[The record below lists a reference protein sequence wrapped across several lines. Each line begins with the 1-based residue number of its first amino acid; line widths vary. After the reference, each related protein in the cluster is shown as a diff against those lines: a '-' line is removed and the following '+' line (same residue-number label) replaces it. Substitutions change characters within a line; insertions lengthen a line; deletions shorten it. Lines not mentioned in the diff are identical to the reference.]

1 MTLKAVIFGSI
12 GSFSETSRIQL
23 ESFNE
28 ALLQNGLKQQWDEKE
43 YIEFLKIQGGINRL
57 KIIFPENSPQVLE
70 MIHSEKTRL
79 FQQKLAEGES
89 FLRIGFEAFCEML
102 LQNNIL
108 IGLASTTFLESI
120 EAILK
125 SLNTISRENFT
136 FIGHQGLTQRQKPDP
151 EIYEMALREMGVK
164 KDEVLAFE
172 DTRLS
177 LMSPMH
183 AGIKTIAIPGELSS
197 GQDFSEA
204 TLVIQQYSDLDLERL
219 NEFFFLNKINE
230 LRENIQSVFIGFWN
244 LMICMESKHFHFK
257 ELDIIHFQ
265 MCDSVFFQ
273 LLEGALRCI
282 SKSSI
287 SIFPGFHVPNTKPL
301 QQRQPNQSP
310 KCPV

>member
-28 ALLQNGLKQQWDEKE
+28 ALSQNGLKQQWDEKE
-43 YIEFLKIQGGINRL
+43 YIEFLKIQGGLNRL
-57 KIIFPENSPQVLE
+57 KQVFPESTPQVLE
-70 MIHSEKTRL
+70 KIHSDKTRL

-89 FLRIGFEAFCEML
+89 FLRTGFEAFCEML

-108 IGLASTTFLESI
+108 IGLASTTFLDSI
-120 EAILK
+120 DAILK
-125 SLNTISRENFT
+125 SLNTISRENFA

-151 EIYEMALREMGVK
+151 EIYEIALREMGVK
-164 KDEVLAFE
+164 KEEVLAFE

-177 LMSPMH
+177 LMSPIH

-219 NEFFFLNKINE
+219 NEI
-230 LRENIQSVFIGFWN
+230 
-244 LMICMESKHFHFK
+244 
-257 ELDIIHFQ
+257 
-265 MCDSVFFQ
+265 
-273 LLEGALRCI
+273 LL
-282 SKSSI
+282 S
-287 SIFPGFHVPNTKPL
+287 
-301 QQRQPNQSP
+301 
-310 KCPV
+310 

>member
-57 KIIFPENSPQVLE
+57 KKIFPENSPQVLE
-70 MIHSEKTRL
+70 KIHSEKTRL

-120 EAILK
+120 DAILK
-125 SLNTISRENFT
+125 SLNTISMENFT

-177 LMSPMH
+177 LMSPIH

-219 NEFFFLNKINE
+219 NEI
-230 LRENIQSVFIGFWN
+230 
-244 LMICMESKHFHFK
+244 
-257 ELDIIHFQ
+257 
-265 MCDSVFFQ
+265 
-273 LLEGALRCI
+273 LL
-282 SKSSI
+282 S
-287 SIFPGFHVPNTKPL
+287 
-301 QQRQPNQSP
+301 
-310 KCPV
+310 

>member
-12 GSFSETSRIQL
+12 GSFSETSHIQL

-28 ALLQNGLKQQWDEKE
+28 ALSQNGLKQQWDEKE
-43 YIEFLKIQGGINRL
+43 YIEFLKIQGGLNRL
-57 KIIFPENSPQVLE
+57 KQVFPESNPQVLE
-70 MIHSEKTRL
+70 KIHSDKTCL

-108 IGLASTTFLESI
+108 IGLASTTFLDSI
-120 EAILK
+120 DAILK
-125 SLNTISRENFT
+125 SLNTISRENFA

-177 LMSPMH
+177 LMSPIH

-219 NEFFFLNKINE
+219 NEI
-230 LRENIQSVFIGFWN
+230 
-244 LMICMESKHFHFK
+244 
-257 ELDIIHFQ
+257 
-265 MCDSVFFQ
+265 
-273 LLEGALRCI
+273 LL
-282 SKSSI
+282 S
-287 SIFPGFHVPNTKPL
+287 
-301 QQRQPNQSP
+301 
-310 KCPV
+310 

>member
-28 ALLQNGLKQQWDEKE
+28 ALSQNGLKQQWDEKE
-43 YIEFLKIQGGINRL
+43 YIEFLKIQGGLNRL
-57 KIIFPENSPQVLE
+57 KKVFPESSHQVLE
-70 MIHSEKTRL
+70 KIHSDKTRL
-79 FQQKLAEGES
+79 FQEKLVEGES

-108 IGLASTTFLESI
+108 IGLASTTFLDSI
-120 EAILK
+120 DAILK
-125 SLNTISRENFT
+125 SLNTISRENFA

-151 EIYEMALREMGVK
+151 EIYEIALREMGVK

-177 LMSPMH
+177 LMSPIH

-219 NEFFFLNKINE
+219 NEI
-230 LRENIQSVFIGFWN
+230 
-244 LMICMESKHFHFK
+244 
-257 ELDIIHFQ
+257 
-265 MCDSVFFQ
+265 
-273 LLEGALRCI
+273 LL
-282 SKSSI
+282 S
-287 SIFPGFHVPNTKPL
+287 
-301 QQRQPNQSP
+301 
-310 KCPV
+310 

>member
-28 ALLQNGLKQQWDEKE
+28 ALSQNGLKQQWDEKE
-43 YIEFLKIQGGINRL
+43 YIEFLKIQGGLNRL
-57 KIIFPENSPQVLE
+57 KQVFPESSPQVLE
-70 MIHSEKTRL
+70 KIHSDKTRL

-89 FLRIGFEAFCEML
+89 FLRTGFEAFCEML

-108 IGLASTTFLESI
+108 IGLASTTFLDSI
-120 EAILK
+120 DAILK
-125 SLNTISRENFT
+125 SLNTISRENFA

-177 LMSPMH
+177 LMSPIH

-219 NEFFFLNKINE
+219 NEI
-230 LRENIQSVFIGFWN
+230 
-244 LMICMESKHFHFK
+244 
-257 ELDIIHFQ
+257 
-265 MCDSVFFQ
+265 
-273 LLEGALRCI
+273 LL
-282 SKSSI
+282 S
-287 SIFPGFHVPNTKPL
+287 
-301 QQRQPNQSP
+301 
-310 KCPV
+310 

>member
-28 ALLQNGLKQQWDEKE
+28 ALSQNGLKQQWDEKE
-43 YIEFLKIQGGINRL
+43 YIEFLKIQGGLNRL
-57 KIIFPENSPQVLE
+57 KQVFPESSPQVLE
-70 MIHSEKTRL
+70 KIHSDKTRL

-89 FLRIGFEAFCEML
+89 FLRTGFESFCEML

-108 IGLASTTFLESI
+108 IGLASTTFLDSI
-120 EAILK
+120 DAILK
-125 SLNTISRENFT
+125 SLNTISKENFA

-151 EIYEMALREMGVK
+151 EIYKLALREMGVK

-177 LMSPMH
+177 LMSPIH

-219 NEFFFLNKINE
+219 NEI
-230 LRENIQSVFIGFWN
+230 
-244 LMICMESKHFHFK
+244 
-257 ELDIIHFQ
+257 
-265 MCDSVFFQ
+265 
-273 LLEGALRCI
+273 LL
-282 SKSSI
+282 S
-287 SIFPGFHVPNTKPL
+287 
-301 QQRQPNQSP
+301 
-310 KCPV
+310 

>member
-28 ALLQNGLKQQWDEKE
+28 ALSQNGLKQQWDEKE
-43 YIEFLKIQGGINRL
+43 YIEFLKIQGGLNRL
-57 KIIFPENSPQVLE
+57 KQVFPESSPQVLE
-70 MIHSEKTRL
+70 KVHSDKTRL

-89 FLRIGFEAFCEML
+89 YLRTGFETFCEML

-108 IGLASTTFLESI
+108 IGLASTTFLDSI
-120 EAILK
+120 DGILK
-125 SLNTISRENFT
+125 SLNTISRENFA

-151 EIYEMALREMGVK
+151 EIYEIALREMGVK
-164 KDEVLAFE
+164 KEEVVAFE

-177 LMSPMH
+177 LMSPIH

-219 NEFFFLNKINE
+219 NEI
-230 LRENIQSVFIGFWN
+230 
-244 LMICMESKHFHFK
+244 
-257 ELDIIHFQ
+257 
-265 MCDSVFFQ
+265 
-273 LLEGALRCI
+273 LL
-282 SKSSI
+282 S
-287 SIFPGFHVPNTKPL
+287 
-301 QQRQPNQSP
+301 
-310 KCPV
+310 

>member
-28 ALLQNGLKQQWDEKE
+28 ALSQNGLKQQWDEKE
-43 YIEFLKIQGGINRL
+43 YIEFLKIQGGLNRL
-57 KIIFPENSPQVLE
+57 KRVFPESSPQLLE
-70 MIHSEKTRL
+70 KIHSDKTRL

-89 FLRIGFEAFCEML
+89 FLRTGFEAFCKML

-108 IGLASTTFLESI
+108 IGLASTTFLDSI
-120 EAILK
+120 DAILK
-125 SLNTISRENFT
+125 SLNTISRENFA

-177 LMSPMH
+177 LMSPIH

-219 NEFFFLNKINE
+219 N
-230 LRENIQSVFIGFWN
+230 
-244 LMICMESKHFHFK
+244 
-257 ELDIIHFQ
+257 DILH
-265 MCDSVFFQ
+265 S
-273 LLEGALRCI
+273 
-282 SKSSI
+282 
-287 SIFPGFHVPNTKPL
+287 
-301 QQRQPNQSP
+301 
-310 KCPV
+310 

>member
-28 ALLQNGLKQQWDEKE
+28 ALSQNGLKQQWDEKE
-43 YIEFLKIQGGINRL
+43 YIEFLKIQGGLNRL
-57 KIIFPENSPQVLE
+57 KKVFPESSPQVLE
-70 MIHSEKTRL
+70 KIHSDKTRI

-89 FLRIGFEAFCEML
+89 FLRTGFEAFCEML

-108 IGLASTTFLESI
+108 IGLASTTFLDSI
-120 EAILK
+120 DAILK
-125 SLNTISRENFT
+125 SLNTISRENFA

-151 EIYEMALREMGVK
+151 EIYEIALREMGVK

-177 LMSPMH
+177 LMSPIH

-219 NEFFFLNKINE
+219 NEI
-230 LRENIQSVFIGFWN
+230 
-244 LMICMESKHFHFK
+244 
-257 ELDIIHFQ
+257 
-265 MCDSVFFQ
+265 
-273 LLEGALRCI
+273 LL
-282 SKSSI
+282 S
-287 SIFPGFHVPNTKPL
+287 
-301 QQRQPNQSP
+301 
-310 KCPV
+310 

>member
-28 ALLQNGLKQQWDEKE
+28 ALSQNGLKQQWDEKE
-43 YIEFLKIQGGINRL
+43 YIEFLKIQGGLNRL
-57 KIIFPENSPQVLE
+57 KQVFPESSPQVLE
-70 MIHSEKTRL
+70 KIHSDKTRL

-89 FLRIGFEAFCEML
+89 FLRTGFEAFCEML

-108 IGLASTTFLESI
+108 IGLASTTFLDSI
-120 EAILK
+120 DAILK
-125 SLNTISRENFT
+125 SLNTISRENFA

-151 EIYEMALREMGVK
+151 EIYEIALREMGVK
-164 KDEVLAFE
+164 KEEVVAFE

-177 LMSPMH
+177 LMSPIH

-219 NEFFFLNKINE
+219 NEI
-230 LRENIQSVFIGFWN
+230 
-244 LMICMESKHFHFK
+244 
-257 ELDIIHFQ
+257 
-265 MCDSVFFQ
+265 
-273 LLEGALRCI
+273 LL
-282 SKSSI
+282 S
-287 SIFPGFHVPNTKPL
+287 
-301 QQRQPNQSP
+301 
-310 KCPV
+310 

>member
-28 ALLQNGLKQQWDEKE
+28 ALSQNGLKQQWDEKE
-43 YIEFLKIQGGINRL
+43 YIEFLKIQGGLNRL
-57 KIIFPENSPQVLE
+57 KKVFPESSPQVLE
-70 MIHSEKTRL
+70 KIHSDKTRL

-89 FLRIGFEAFCEML
+89 FLRTGFEAFCEML

-108 IGLASTTFLESI
+108 IGLASTTFLDSI
-120 EAILK
+120 DAILK
-125 SLNTISRENFT
+125 SLNTISRENFA

-151 EIYEMALREMGVK
+151 EIYEIALREMGVK

-177 LMSPMH
+177 LMSPIH

-219 NEFFFLNKINE
+219 NEILP
-230 LRENIQSVFIGFWN
+230 S
-244 LMICMESKHFHFK
+244 
-257 ELDIIHFQ
+257 
-265 MCDSVFFQ
+265 
-273 LLEGALRCI
+273 
-282 SKSSI
+282 
-287 SIFPGFHVPNTKPL
+287 
-301 QQRQPNQSP
+301 
-310 KCPV
+310 

>member
-28 ALLQNGLKQQWDEKE
+28 ALSQNGLKHQWDEKE
-43 YIEFLKIQGGINRL
+43 YIEFLKIQGGLNRL
-57 KIIFPENSPQVLE
+57 KKVFPESSPQVLE
-70 MIHSEKTRL
+70 KIHSDKTRL

-89 FLRIGFEAFCEML
+89 FLRTGFEAFCEML

-108 IGLASTTFLESI
+108 IGLASTTFLDSI
-120 EAILK
+120 DGILK
-125 SLNTISRENFT
+125 SLNTISKENFA

-151 EIYEMALREMGVK
+151 EIYEIALREMGVK

-177 LMSPMH
+177 LMSPIH

-219 NEFFFLNKINE
+219 NEI
-230 LRENIQSVFIGFWN
+230 
-244 LMICMESKHFHFK
+244 
-257 ELDIIHFQ
+257 
-265 MCDSVFFQ
+265 
-273 LLEGALRCI
+273 LL
-282 SKSSI
+282 S
-287 SIFPGFHVPNTKPL
+287 
-301 QQRQPNQSP
+301 
-310 KCPV
+310 

>member
-43 YIEFLKIQGGINRL
+43 YVEFLKIQGGINRL

-70 MIHSEKTRL
+70 KIHAEKTRL

-108 IGLASTTFLESI
+108 IGLASTTFLDSI
-120 EAILK
+120 DAILK
-125 SLNTISRENFT
+125 SLNTISRENFA

-151 EIYEMALREMGVK
+151 EIYEIALREMGVK

-177 LMSPMH
+177 LMSPIH

-219 NEFFFLNKINE
+219 NEI
-230 LRENIQSVFIGFWN
+230 
-244 LMICMESKHFHFK
+244 
-257 ELDIIHFQ
+257 
-265 MCDSVFFQ
+265 
-273 LLEGALRCI
+273 LL
-282 SKSSI
+282 S
-287 SIFPGFHVPNTKPL
+287 
-301 QQRQPNQSP
+301 
-310 KCPV
+310 

>member
-28 ALLQNGLKQQWDEKE
+28 ALSQNGLKQQWDEKE
-43 YIEFLKIQGGINRL
+43 YIEFLKIQGGLNRL
-57 KIIFPENSPQVLE
+57 KQVFPESSPQVLE
-70 MIHSEKTRL
+70 KIHSDKTRL

-89 FLRIGFEAFCEML
+89 FLRTGFEAFCEML

-108 IGLASTTFLESI
+108 IGLASTTFLDSI
-120 EAILK
+120 DAILK
-125 SLNTISRENFT
+125 SLNTISRENFA

-151 EIYEMALREMGVK
+151 EIYEIALREMGVK
-164 KDEVLAFE
+164 KEEVLAFE

-177 LMSPMH
+177 LMSPIH

-219 NEFFFLNKINE
+219 NEI
-230 LRENIQSVFIGFWN
+230 
-244 LMICMESKHFHFK
+244 
-257 ELDIIHFQ
+257 
-265 MCDSVFFQ
+265 
-273 LLEGALRCI
+273 LL
-282 SKSSI
+282 S
-287 SIFPGFHVPNTKPL
+287 
-301 QQRQPNQSP
+301 
-310 KCPV
+310 

>member
-28 ALLQNGLKQQWDEKE
+28 ALSQNGLKQQWDEKE
-43 YIEFLKIQGGINRL
+43 YIEFLKIQGGLNRL
-57 KIIFPENSPQVLE
+57 KQVFPESNPQVLE
-70 MIHSEKTRL
+70 KIHSDKTCL

-108 IGLASTTFLESI
+108 IGLASTTFLDSI
-120 EAILK
+120 DAILK
-125 SLNTISRENFT
+125 SLNTISRENFA

-151 EIYEMALREMGVK
+151 EIYEIALREMGVK

-177 LMSPMH
+177 LMSPIH

-219 NEFFFLNKINE
+219 NEI
-230 LRENIQSVFIGFWN
+230 
-244 LMICMESKHFHFK
+244 
-257 ELDIIHFQ
+257 
-265 MCDSVFFQ
+265 
-273 LLEGALRCI
+273 LL
-282 SKSSI
+282 S
-287 SIFPGFHVPNTKPL
+287 
-301 QQRQPNQSP
+301 
-310 KCPV
+310 

>member
-28 ALLQNGLKQQWDEKE
+28 ALSQSGLKHHWDEKE
-43 YIEFLKIQGGINRL
+43 YIEFLKIQGGLNRL
-57 KIIFPENSPQVLE
+57 KKVFPESSPQLLE
-70 MIHSEKTRL
+70 KIHSDKTRL

-89 FLRIGFEAFCEML
+89 FLRTGFESFCEML

-108 IGLASTTFLESI
+108 IGLASTTFLDSI
-120 EAILK
+120 DAILK

-136 FIGHQGLTQRQKPDP
+136 FIGHQGLTKRQKPDP

-177 LMSPMH
+177 LMSPIH

-204 TLVIQQYSDLDLERL
+204 TLVIQQYSDLELERL
-219 NEFFFLNKINE
+219 NEILH
-230 LRENIQSVFIGFWN
+230 S
-244 LMICMESKHFHFK
+244 
-257 ELDIIHFQ
+257 
-265 MCDSVFFQ
+265 
-273 LLEGALRCI
+273 
-282 SKSSI
+282 
-287 SIFPGFHVPNTKPL
+287 
-301 QQRQPNQSP
+301 
-310 KCPV
+310 

>member
-28 ALLQNGLKQQWDEKE
+28 ALSQNGLKQQWDEKE
-43 YIEFLKIQGGINRL
+43 YIEFLKIQGGLNRL
-57 KIIFPENSPQVLE
+57 KQVFKESSPQVLE
-70 MIHSEKTRL
+70 KIHSDKTRL
-79 FQQKLAEGES
+79 FQQKLVEGES

-108 IGLASTTFLESI
+108 IGLASTTFLDSI
-120 EAILK
+120 DAILK
-125 SLNTISRENFT
+125 SLNTISRENFA

-151 EIYEMALREMGVK
+151 EIYEIALREMGVK

-177 LMSPMH
+177 LMSPIH

-219 NEFFFLNKINE
+219 NEI
-230 LRENIQSVFIGFWN
+230 
-244 LMICMESKHFHFK
+244 
-257 ELDIIHFQ
+257 
-265 MCDSVFFQ
+265 
-273 LLEGALRCI
+273 LL
-282 SKSSI
+282 S
-287 SIFPGFHVPNTKPL
+287 
-301 QQRQPNQSP
+301 
-310 KCPV
+310 

>member
-43 YIEFLKIQGGINRL
+43 YIEFLKIQGGLNRL
-57 KIIFPENSPQVLE
+57 KQVFPESNPQVLE
-70 MIHSEKTRL
+70 KIHSDKTRL

-89 FLRIGFEAFCEML
+89 FLRTGFEAFCKML

-108 IGLASTTFLESI
+108 IGLASTTFLDSI
-120 EAILK
+120 DAILK
-125 SLNTISRENFT
+125 SLNTISRENFA

-151 EIYEMALREMGVK
+151 EIYEIALREMGVK
-164 KDEVLAFE
+164 KEEVVAFE

-177 LMSPMH
+177 LMSPIH

-219 NEFFFLNKINE
+219 NEILH
-230 LRENIQSVFIGFWN
+230 S
-244 LMICMESKHFHFK
+244 
-257 ELDIIHFQ
+257 
-265 MCDSVFFQ
+265 
-273 LLEGALRCI
+273 
-282 SKSSI
+282 
-287 SIFPGFHVPNTKPL
+287 
-301 QQRQPNQSP
+301 
-310 KCPV
+310 

>member
-28 ALLQNGLKQQWDEKE
+28 ALSQNGLKQQWDEKE
-43 YIEFLKIQGGINRL
+43 YIEFLKIQGGLNRL
-57 KIIFPENSPQVLE
+57 KRVFPESSPQLLE
-70 MIHSEKTRL
+70 KIHSDKTRL

-89 FLRIGFEAFCEML
+89 FLRTGFEAFCKML

-108 IGLASTTFLESI
+108 IGLASTTFLDSI
-120 EAILK
+120 DAILK
-125 SLNTISRENFT
+125 SLNTISRENFA

-151 EIYEMALREMGVK
+151 EIYEIALREMGVK
-164 KDEVLAFE
+164 KEEVVAFE

-177 LMSPMH
+177 LMSPIH

-219 NEFFFLNKINE
+219 NEILH
-230 LRENIQSVFIGFWN
+230 S
-244 LMICMESKHFHFK
+244 
-257 ELDIIHFQ
+257 
-265 MCDSVFFQ
+265 
-273 LLEGALRCI
+273 
-282 SKSSI
+282 
-287 SIFPGFHVPNTKPL
+287 
-301 QQRQPNQSP
+301 
-310 KCPV
+310 

>member
-28 ALLQNGLKQQWDEKE
+28 ALLQNGLKQQWDEKD
-43 YIEFLKIQGGINRL
+43 YIEFLKIQGGLNRL

-70 MIHSEKTRL
+70 KIHSEKTRL

-89 FLRIGFEAFCEML
+89 FLRTGFEAFCEML

-108 IGLASTTFLESI
+108 IGLASTTFLDSI
-120 EAILK
+120 DAILK
-125 SLNTISRENFT
+125 SLNTISKENFA

-177 LMSPMH
+177 LMSPIH

-219 NEFFFLNKINE
+219 NEI
-230 LRENIQSVFIGFWN
+230 
-244 LMICMESKHFHFK
+244 
-257 ELDIIHFQ
+257 
-265 MCDSVFFQ
+265 
-273 LLEGALRCI
+273 LL
-282 SKSSI
+282 S
-287 SIFPGFHVPNTKPL
+287 
-301 QQRQPNQSP
+301 
-310 KCPV
+310 

>member
-1 MTLKAVIFGSI
+1 MTMTLKAVIFGSI

-28 ALLQNGLKQQWDEKE
+28 ALSQNGLKQQWDEKE
-43 YIEFLKIQGGINRL
+43 YIEFLKIQGGLNRL
-57 KIIFPENSPQVLE
+57 KQVFPESSPQVLE
-70 MIHSEKTRL
+70 KIHSDKTRL

-108 IGLASTTFLESI
+108 IGLASTTFLDSI
-120 EAILK
+120 DAILK
-125 SLNTISRENFT
+125 SLNSISRENFA

-151 EIYEMALREMGVK
+151 EIYEIALREMGVK

-177 LMSPMH
+177 LMSPIH

-219 NEFFFLNKINE
+219 NEI
-230 LRENIQSVFIGFWN
+230 
-244 LMICMESKHFHFK
+244 
-257 ELDIIHFQ
+257 
-265 MCDSVFFQ
+265 
-273 LLEGALRCI
+273 LL
-282 SKSSI
+282 S
-287 SIFPGFHVPNTKPL
+287 
-301 QQRQPNQSP
+301 
-310 KCPV
+310 

>member
-28 ALLQNGLKQQWDEKE
+28 ALSQNGLKQQWDEKE
-43 YIEFLKIQGGINRL
+43 YIEFLKIQGGLNRL
-57 KIIFPENSPQVLE
+57 KKVFPESSPQVLE
-70 MIHSEKTRL
+70 KIHSDKTRL

-89 FLRIGFEAFCEML
+89 FLRTGFEAFCEML

-108 IGLASTTFLESI
+108 IGLASTTFLDSI
-120 EAILK
+120 DAILK
-125 SLNTISRENFT
+125 SLNTISRENFA

-164 KDEVLAFE
+164 KDEVMAFE

-177 LMSPMH
+177 LMSPIH

-219 NEFFFLNKINE
+219 NEI
-230 LRENIQSVFIGFWN
+230 
-244 LMICMESKHFHFK
+244 
-257 ELDIIHFQ
+257 
-265 MCDSVFFQ
+265 
-273 LLEGALRCI
+273 LL
-282 SKSSI
+282 S
-287 SIFPGFHVPNTKPL
+287 
-301 QQRQPNQSP
+301 
-310 KCPV
+310 

>member
-28 ALLQNGLKQQWDEKE
+28 ALSQNGLKHQWDEKE
-43 YIEFLKIQGGINRL
+43 YIEFLKIQGGLNRL
-57 KIIFPENSPQVLE
+57 KQVFPESSPQVLE
-70 MIHSEKTRL
+70 NIHSDKTRL

-89 FLRIGFEAFCEML
+89 FLRTGFESFCEML

-120 EAILK
+120 DAILK
-125 SLNTISRENFT
+125 SLNTISRENFA

-177 LMSPMH
+177 LMSPIH

-219 NEFFFLNKINE
+219 NESLH
-230 LRENIQSVFIGFWN
+230 S
-244 LMICMESKHFHFK
+244 
-257 ELDIIHFQ
+257 
-265 MCDSVFFQ
+265 
-273 LLEGALRCI
+273 
-282 SKSSI
+282 
-287 SIFPGFHVPNTKPL
+287 
-301 QQRQPNQSP
+301 
-310 KCPV
+310 

>member
-28 ALLQNGLKQQWDEKE
+28 ALSQNGLKQQWDEKE
-43 YIEFLKIQGGINRL
+43 YIEFLKIQGGLNRL
-57 KIIFPENSPQVLE
+57 KKVFPESSPQVLE
-70 MIHSEKTRL
+70 KIHSDKTRL

-89 FLRIGFEAFCEML
+89 FLRTGFEAFCEML

-120 EAILK
+120 DAILK

-177 LMSPMH
+177 LMSPIH
-183 AGIKTIAIPGELSS
+183 AGIKTIAIPGELSN

-219 NEFFFLNKINE
+219 NEI
-230 LRENIQSVFIGFWN
+230 
-244 LMICMESKHFHFK
+244 
-257 ELDIIHFQ
+257 
-265 MCDSVFFQ
+265 
-273 LLEGALRCI
+273 LL
-282 SKSSI
+282 S
-287 SIFPGFHVPNTKPL
+287 
-301 QQRQPNQSP
+301 
-310 KCPV
+310 

>member
-28 ALLQNGLKQQWDEKE
+28 ALSQNGLKQQWDEKE
-43 YIEFLKIQGGINRL
+43 YIEFLKIQGGLNRL
-57 KIIFPENSPQVLE
+57 KKVFPESSPQVLE
-70 MIHSEKTRL
+70 KIHSDKTRI

-89 FLRIGFEAFCEML
+89 FLRTGFEAFCEML

-108 IGLASTTFLESI
+108 IGLASTTFLDSI
-120 EAILK
+120 DAILK
-125 SLNTISRENFT
+125 ILNTISRENFA

-151 EIYEMALREMGVK
+151 EIYEIALREMGVK

-177 LMSPMH
+177 LMSPIH

-219 NEFFFLNKINE
+219 NEI
-230 LRENIQSVFIGFWN
+230 
-244 LMICMESKHFHFK
+244 
-257 ELDIIHFQ
+257 
-265 MCDSVFFQ
+265 
-273 LLEGALRCI
+273 LL
-282 SKSSI
+282 S
-287 SIFPGFHVPNTKPL
+287 
-301 QQRQPNQSP
+301 
-310 KCPV
+310 